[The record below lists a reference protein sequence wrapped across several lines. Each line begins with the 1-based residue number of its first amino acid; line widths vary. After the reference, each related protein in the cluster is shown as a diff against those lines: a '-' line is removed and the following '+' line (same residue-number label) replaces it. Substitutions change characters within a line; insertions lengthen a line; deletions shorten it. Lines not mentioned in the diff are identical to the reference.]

1 MLIEQLTIIK
11 EVGLGIAGLAA
22 LFYILT
28 MVLTWSHKQAEK
40 TLKLA
45 EDTSER
51 ILKLAEDTISKNTQ
65 ALQHMQEL
73 IIQNMKSKDQLVS
86 AIENQTDTISTK
98 LQDCKRGRDQ
108 QLQKIIDISKKH

>member
-1 MLIEQLTIIK
+1 MLLEQLTIIK

-28 MVLTWSHKQAEK
+28 TVLTWSHKQAEK

-73 IIQNMKSKDQLVS
+73 LIQNMKSKDNLVD
-86 AIENQTDTISTK
+86 AIENQTSTFVTK
-98 LQDCKRGRDQ
+98 LEQCKRGRDA
-108 QLQKIIDISKKH
+108 QLQKIIDTGKKH